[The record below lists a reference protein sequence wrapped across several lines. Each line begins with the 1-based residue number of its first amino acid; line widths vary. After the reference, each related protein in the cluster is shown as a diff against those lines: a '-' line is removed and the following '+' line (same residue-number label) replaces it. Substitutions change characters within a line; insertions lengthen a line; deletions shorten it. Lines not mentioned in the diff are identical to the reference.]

1 MSDVMILV
9 AKGDPEQKPRLYAC
23 PKCGSCHSPKIYAC
37 REEQAHE
44 AAYQAAAN
52 CYNCREHNNCSE
64 CGIECDKH
72 RIKCDACH
80 KASVFAKAEKIDAAG
95 VEHCFGWDGT
105 FYHEVADA
113 EDADEPWVFASTFT
127 PFRIDPDSVIEN
139 VLDDHHED
147 ASTHDL
153 NGVDDLVAAI
163 KAFNEAQ
170 TSGSYF
176 EDRTR
181 IAMISARSNIGEEDN
196 G

>member
-23 PKCGSCHSPKIYAC
+23 PKCGQCHSPKIYAC
-37 REEQAHE
+37 REDMAHE
-44 AAYQAAAN
+44 AAFQAAAN
-52 CYNCREHNNCSE
+52 CYTCREHNTCSDCGGE
-64 CGIECDKH
+64 CSKH
-72 RIKCDACH
+72 MIKCADCH
-80 KASVFAKAEKIDAAG
+80 QKAVIAKAEKIDPAAIDR
-95 VEHCFGWDGT
+95 CFGWGGT
-105 FYHEVADA
+105 FYHEVEEAKDA
-113 EDADEPWVFASTFT
+113 GEPWVFASTFV
-127 PFRIDPDSVIEN
+127 PFRIDPDNVIEN

-170 TSGSYF
+170 TGGSYY

-181 IAMISARSNIGEEDN
+181 IAALAPLNQESGQ
-196 G
+196 